1 MAIEI
6 NSEDAARIR
15 KLVPLATLPGPL
27 FNELCSEATVEE
39 IKDASLFKRGDTDNL
54 LYYLLD
60 GEVALQAEG
69 LVIDV
74 ISSAHETSRFA
85 LAHQLPRKIDA
96 VAKGVV
102 RFVRFDAERITK
114 PLVREY
120 KVERAEMV
128 VEEDI
133 FQDSEDWMTG
143 LIKLPLLQRLPPAN
157 LQKVLFALEEVSV
170 SRDQTIIEQGA
181 PGDYFYFL
189 KSGQCAVSR
198 RPSPTAKDVR
208 LGVLEKG
215 EVFGEDALITD
226 QPRTVSVTAL
236 TNATLLR
243 LNKKQFNTL
252 IKTPL
257 LSFVNQDELLALQKK
272 GAVVLDIRPPDEF
285 DKFHLDG
292 AVNMPFFSLRMQ
304 LKNLGRETTHIVVCR
319 DGRCSEAGAFF
330 LLKNRFKAVILKG
343 GMVALMSVEAS
354 APAVDAGLENAVSAS
369 AQEGGL
375 EQRVEKLTAE
385 NETLRQAVKQLN
397 EKYNKL
403 DLEKKQIEDR
413 FAILS
418 KHFEQLKQ
426 MLNKLKKNV

>member
-243 LNKKQFNTL
+243 LDKKQFNTL

-354 APAVDAGLENAVSAS
+354 APAVDASPENAVSAS

-426 MLNKLKKNV
+426 MLNKLKKNA